1 MNSDKKAVLLILLF
15 FAAAALQFENVS
27 KLDEAEANVAEL
39 MESYGRLENDIALTK
54 ERVAELDM
62 ELKNAAQE
70 LEQKGRLLSEAEKT
84 IAALNQSLQESSLVK
99 RQWIYTFGV
108 VDDRGVAIPLYIEMK
123 SGDGGLL
130 LDMRGVLLDA
140 SVQTSLKTAFYVA
153 GRVAGAD
160 LSKKNYVFHIINP
173 LDEMIVLSGESAGAA
188 ATVGLIALVTGKEI
202 NHEVVITGVI
212 ERDGTIGNVSQI
224 EPKAKAAK
232 NVNATILLV
241 PKGRAVKVEGIEI
254 LEVSNITEV
263 VEYILD

>member
-15 FAAAALQFENVS
+15 FAAATLQFENVS

-84 IAALNQSLQESSLVK
+84 IAALNQSLQVK

>member
-84 IAALNQSLQESSLVK
+84 IAALNQSLQVK

>member
-1 MNSDKKAVLLILLF
+1 MNSDKKAALFRVLLLLF

-70 LEQKGRLLSEAEKT
+70 LERKGRLLSEAEKT
-84 IAALNQSLQESSLVK
+84 IAALNQSLQVK

-108 VDDRGVAIPLYIEMK
+108 VDERGVAIPLYIEMK

-130 LDMRGVLLDA
+130 IDMRGVLLDA

-160 LSKKNYVFHIINP
+160 LSKKNYVFRIINP

-254 LEVSNITEV
+254 LEVSDITEV